1 MNTALL
7 NQTFPGLDVDFLGPK
22 QSGKVRDIYAR
33 DDQLILITTD
43 RLSAFDHILG
53 LVPFKGQV
61 LNQLSSF
68 WFEQTRDIVANHF
81 LESPDPNVTIARKC
95 RPLPVEVVVRGFISG
110 VTKTSLW
117 YQYSQGER
125 TIYGM
130 DFPDGMSKNERLPQP
145 VITPTTKA
153 DKGGHDE
160 LITSKEIVENGL
172 VAGDLWEQICTAA
185 LALFARGQEVAARGG
200 LLLVDTKYEF
210 GLTDDNQLL
219 LIDEIHTPDSSRFWT
234 MKSYEEVRA
243 SQRAQWRPRARSG
256 RTRELRQGVRSTGLR
271 GPRLHWRWPPSP
283 LGDGLGRASKPALR
297 GMLRTPDFTAL
308 RASRVSSGRK
318 SHHESQRTLRAELG
332 QVERR

>member
-33 DDQLILITTD
+33 DDRLILITTD

-53 LVPFKGQV
+53 LVPYKGQV

-125 TIYGM
+125 TIYGL
-130 DFPDGMSKNERLPQP
+130 DFPDGLSKNDRLPQP

-153 DKGGHDE
+153 GKGGHDE
-160 LITSKEIVENGL
+160 LITSTEIVENEL
-172 VAGDLWEQICTAA
+172 VAADLWEEACTAA

-210 GLTDDNQLL
+210 GLSDDGRLL

-234 MKSYEEVRA
+234 ATSYEEVRA
-243 SQRAQWRPRARSG
+243 SSERNGNQEQEVVEPENFDKEFVRLAYAARG
-256 RTRELRQGVRSTGLR
+256 YI
-271 GPRLHWRWPPSP
+271 
-283 LGDGLGRASKPALR
+283 GDGPPPPLQEELAAQASQRYVECYERLTSRPFAPAAFPVADR
-297 GMLRTPDFTAL
+297 VTASL
-308 RASRVSSGRK
+308 RAHFG
-318 SHHESQRTLRAELG
+318 HN
-332 QVERR
+332 

>member
-1 MNTALL
+1 MNTAVF

-33 DDQLILITTD
+33 DDRLILITTD

-68 WFEQTRDIVANHF
+68 WFEQTRDIIANHF

-125 TIYGM
+125 NIYGM
-130 DFPDGMSKNERLPQP
+130 DFPDGMSKNDRLPQP

-153 DKGGHDE
+153 EKGGHDE
-160 LITSKEIVENGL
+160 LITSEEILEKGL
-172 VAGDLWEQICTAA
+172 VADELWEQACTAA
-185 LALFARGQEVAARGG
+185 LALFARGQDVASRGG

-210 GLTDDNQLL
+210 GLADDGRLI

-234 MKSYEEVRA
+234 ATSYEEVR
-243 SQRAQWRPRARSG
+243 PGSG
-256 RTRELRQGVRSTGLR
+256 RNGDHGHNAMEPENFDKEFVRLAYAQR
-271 GPRLHWRWPPSP
+271 GYI
-283 LGDGLGRASKPALR
+283 GDGPPPPLEQELAVQASRRYVECYERLTARPFEAGGFPVAGRVAES
-297 GMLRTPDFTAL
+297 L
-308 RASRVSSGRK
+308 RALFAK
-318 SHHESQRTLRAELG
+318 N
-332 QVERR
+332 

>member
-1 MNTALL
+1 MNPALL
-7 NQTFPGLDVDFLGPK
+7 EQTFPGLDVDFLGPK

-95 RPLPVEVVVRGFISG
+95 RTLPVEVVVRGFISG

-130 DFPDGMSKNERLPQP
+130 DFPDGMTKNDRLPQP

-153 DKGGHDE
+153 EKGGHDE
-160 LITSKEIVENGL
+160 LITSKEIVEKGL
-172 VAGDLWEQICTAA
+172 VADDLWEEVCSVA
-185 LALFARGQEVAARGG
+185 LALFVRGQEVAARGE

-210 GLTDDNQLL
+210 GLSDEGQLL

-234 MKSYEEVRA
+234 ATSYEEVRA
-243 SQRAQWRPRARSG
+243 GGGRNGIKEQEVVEPENFDKEFVRLAYAKRGYIGDGAPPPLEMELAAQASQRYVECYERLTGRPFSAAEVPVAERVASSL
-256 RTRELRQGVRSTGLR
+256 RTR
-271 GPRLHWRWPPSP
+271 
-283 LGDGLGRASKPALR
+283 
-297 GMLRTPDFTAL
+297 F
-308 RASRVSSGRK
+308 
-318 SHHESQRTLRAELG
+318 G
-332 QVERR
+332 QN